1 MSSYLN
7 SLNNQQ
13 KLAVTTLDGPL
24 QVLAGAG
31 SGKTKVLTTRIAYLL
46 EQKKCFG
53 QQILCVTFTNKAA
66 NEMRERVLQLVNSR
80 SVAFPWLGTFHSICN
95 KMLRKN
101 AEAVNLKPN
110 FSIID
115 TLDQIKL
122 IKNILDS
129 ENIDL
134 KKNPPKQIAFQIDS
148 WKNKALL
155 PQEIT
160 LKNQEFHLKNA
171 LQVYGV
177 YQKKLQTMN
186 CVDFGDLILH
196 VVTILK
202 KFEDIRKIYQ
212 NNFKYILV
220 DEFQDTNYI
229 QNLWLQLLTSEN
241 NNICDVGDDDQS
253 IYSWRGAEVKNIL
266 NFKKEYKDTQS
277 IKLEQNYRSTKNILN
292 TASSLIANNE
302 DRLDKNIWSDLG
314 DGEKVKVKS
323 YFDGRNEATGIS
335 DTIEQN
341 LSKKYNLN
349 NISILVRAA
358 FQTREFEERFIKI
371 GLPYRIIGG
380 LKFYER
386 SEIKDALSYL
396 RLINQTN
403 DDLSFE
409 RIVNKPKRSIGDSSL
424 KKIHDYARIKDL
436 SLFDA
441 SQEILKENILKPKT
455 VQNLKNFLIHIH
467 SWKANAKKIDH
478 ITLLENI
485 LDESGYAMMLKNER
499 TPEADDKLENLKEL
513 KASMKGYSSLDEFL
527 ENISLQT
534 SIDEEWDGEKIN
546 IMTIH
551 SAKGLEFDAVFLP
564 GWEEGLFPHQKS
576 IDEKGVTGIE
586 EERRLA
592 YVAITKAKKDL
603 YISFALQRKFFGRQ
617 NDNYD
622 FYSSLQS
629 RFIDELDKKY
639 LEISIDEEKDDDFI
653 FDQDFNNESKK
664 NSPGWKRYQDNL
676 NQPKENIKTINY
688 TENLTEF
695 TVGET
700 VKHDGFGEGKIIHI
714 EGNKLLINFKNQGEK
729 KEIDKFIRK
738 AVNDYLKK
746 NKKTFNKT
754 KN

>member
-31 SGKTKVLTTRIAYLL
+31 SGKTKVLTTRIACLL

-101 AEAVNLKPN
+101 AEAANLKPN

-241 NNICDVGDDDQS
+241 NNICVVGDDD
-253 IYSWRGAEVKNIL
+253 
-266 NFKKEYKDTQS
+266 QS

-499 TPEADDKLENLKEL
+499 TPEADGKLENLKEL

-592 YVAITKAKKDL
+592 YVAITRAKKDL

-653 FDQDFNNESKK
+653 FDQDFNIESKK

-676 NQPKENIKTINY
+676 NQPKENMKTINY

-729 KEIDKFIRK
+729 KVIDKFISK
-738 AVNDYLKK
+738 AVHE
-746 NKKTFNKT
+746 
-754 KN
+754 

>member
-13 KLAVTTLDGPL
+13 KLAVSNTEGPL

-31 SGKTKVLTTRIAYLL
+31 SGKTKVLTSRIAYLIQ
-46 EQKKCFG
+46 QKKCFG

-66 NEMRERVLQLVNSR
+66 SEMRERVLKLVNSK

-101 AEAVNLKPN
+101 AEAVGLKPN
-110 FSIID
+110 FTIID

-122 IKNILDS
+122 IKNILS
-129 ENIDL
+129 AENIDI
-134 KKNPPKQIAFQIDS
+134 KKNPPKQIAFYIDQ

-155 PQEIT
+155 PEQVK
-160 LKNQEFHLKNA
+160 LKNQEFNLVNA
-171 LQVYGV
+171 LKVYKI
-177 YQKKLQTMN
+177 YQKRLLVMN

-202 KFEDIRKIYQ
+202 KFEDIKKIYQ
-212 NNFKYILV
+212 RNFKYILV
-220 DEFQDTNYI
+220 DEFQDTNYV
-229 QNLWLQLLTSEN
+229 QNLWLQLLTSEKK
-241 NNICDVGDDDQS
+241 NICVVGDDDQS

-266 NFKKEYKDTQS
+266 EFKNNYQNTQT
-277 IKLEQNYRSTKNILN
+277 IKLEQNYRSTENILN
-292 TASSLIANNE
+292 SATSLISNNE
-302 DRLDKNIWSDLG
+302 DRLEKNIWSELG
-314 DGEKVKVKS
+314 DGEKVKIKS
-323 YFDGRNEATGIS
+323 YFDGISEATGIS
-335 DTIEQN
+335 DIIEQN
-341 LSKKYNLN
+341 LSKKFKLN
-349 NISILVRAA
+349 EISILVRAA

-386 SEIKDALSYL
+386 SEIKDALGYL
-396 RLINQTN
+396 RLINQSS
-403 DDLSFE
+403 DDISFE
-409 RIVNKPKRSIGDSSL
+409 RIINNPKRSIGDSSI
-424 KKIHDYARIKDL
+424 KKIHDFAREKDL

-455 VQNLKNFLIHIH
+455 IQNLKSFLVNMI
-467 SWKANAKKIDH
+467 SWKQKSKDIDH
-478 ITLLENI
+478 ISLLEI
-485 LDESGYAMMLKNER
+485 VLDESGYSSMLKNER
-499 TPEADDKLENLKEL
+499 TPEADARLENLKEL
-513 KASMKGYSSLDEFL
+513 KSSMKNYSSLNEFL

-534 SIDEEWDGEKIN
+534 AIDEEWDGEKIN

-576 IDEKGVTGIE
+576 IDEKGADGIE

-592 YVAITKAKKDL
+592 YVAITRAKKEL
-603 YISFALQRKFFGRQ
+603 FISFANQRKFYGRQ

-629 RFIDELDKKY
+629 RFIDEIDDKY
-639 LEISIDEEKDDDFI
+639 TEISIGDTVEDGFI
-653 FDQDFNNESKK
+653 FDQDFNIEGKK
-664 NSPGWKRYQDNL
+664 NSPGWNRLKSNFA
-676 NQPKENIKTINY
+676 NKNEENIKTISY
-688 TENLTEF
+688 TENFTDF

-700 VKHDGFGEGKIIHI
+700 VKHEGFGLGKIIHI
-714 EGNKLLINFKNQGEK
+714 DGNKLLINFKEQGEK
-729 KEIDKFIRK
+729 KVIDKFIQK
-738 AVNDYLKK
+738 ASNE
-746 NKKTFNKT
+746 
-754 KN
+754 

>member
-160 LKNQEFHLKNA
+160 LKNQEFQLKNA
-171 LQVYGV
+171 LQVYRV

-241 NNICDVGDDDQS
+241 NNICVVGDDDQS

-396 RLINQTN
+396 RLINQAN

-551 SAKGLEFDAVFLP
+551 SSKGLEFDAVFLP

-592 YVAITKAKKDL
+592 YVAITRAKKDL

-639 LEISIDEEKDDDFI
+639 LEISIDEEKDDDFV
-653 FDQDFNNESKK
+653 FDQDFNVESKK

-714 EGNKLLINFKNQGEK
+714 EGNKLLISFKNQGEK
-729 KEIDKFIRK
+729 KVIDKFISK
-738 AVNDYLKK
+738 AVNE
-746 NKKTFNKT
+746 
-754 KN
+754 

>member
-171 LQVYGV
+171 LQVYRV

-241 NNICDVGDDDQS
+241 NNICVVGDDDQS

-396 RLINQTN
+396 RLVNQTN

-409 RIVNKPKRSIGDSSL
+409 RVVNKPKRSIGDSSL

-478 ITLLENI
+478 ITLLENV
-485 LDESGYAMMLKNER
+485 LDESGYAMMLKNEK

-592 YVAITKAKKDL
+592 YVAITRAKKDL

-653 FDQDFNNESKK
+653 FDQDFNIESKK

-729 KEIDKFIRK
+729 KVIDKFISK
-738 AVNDYLKK
+738 AVNE
-746 NKKTFNKT
+746 
-754 KN
+754 

>member
-171 LQVYGV
+171 LQVYRV

-196 VVTILK
+196 VITILK

-241 NNICDVGDDDQS
+241 NNICVVGDDDQS

-323 YFDGRNEATGIS
+323 YFDGKNEATGIS

-478 ITLLENI
+478 ITLLENV

-592 YVAITKAKKDL
+592 YVAITRAKKDL

-653 FDQDFNNESKK
+653 FDQDFNIESKK

-695 TVGET
+695 TIGET

-729 KEIDKFIRK
+729 KVIDKFISK
-738 AVNDYLKK
+738 AVNE
-746 NKKTFNKT
+746 
-754 KN
+754 

>member
-171 LQVYGV
+171 LQVYRV

-241 NNICDVGDDDQS
+241 NNICVVGDDDQS

-335 DTIEQN
+335 DIIEQN

-396 RLINQTN
+396 RLINQAN

-478 ITLLENI
+478 ITLLENV

-592 YVAITKAKKDL
+592 YVAITRAKKDL

-653 FDQDFNNESKK
+653 FDQDFNIESKK

-729 KEIDKFIRK
+729 KVIDKFISK
-738 AVNDYLKK
+738 AVNE
-746 NKKTFNKT
+746 
-754 KN
+754 

>member
-171 LQVYGV
+171 LQVYRV

-196 VVTILK
+196 VITILK

-241 NNICDVGDDDQS
+241 NNICVVGDDDQS

-396 RLINQTN
+396 RLVNQTN

-409 RIVNKPKRSIGDSSL
+409 RVVNKPKRSIGDSSL

-455 VQNLKNFLIHIH
+455 VHNLKNFLIHIH

-478 ITLLENI
+478 ITLLENV
-485 LDESGYAMMLKNER
+485 LDESGYAMMLKNEK

-592 YVAITKAKKDL
+592 YVAITRAKKDL

-653 FDQDFNNESKK
+653 FDQDFNIESKK

-729 KEIDKFIRK
+729 KVIDKFISK
-738 AVNDYLKK
+738 AVNE
-746 NKKTFNKT
+746 
-754 KN
+754 

>member
-171 LQVYGV
+171 LQVYRV

-241 NNICDVGDDDQS
+241 NNICVVGDDDQS

-478 ITLLENI
+478 ITLLENV

-551 SAKGLEFDAVFLP
+551 SAKGFEFDSVFLP
-564 GWEEGLFPHQKS
+564 GWEDGLFPHQKS

-592 YVAITKAKKDL
+592 YVAITRAKKDL

-639 LEISIDEEKDDDFI
+639 LEISIDEEKDDDFV
-653 FDQDFNNESKK
+653 FDQDFNIESKK

-729 KEIDKFIRK
+729 KVIDKFISK
-738 AVNDYLKK
+738 AVNE
-746 NKKTFNKT
+746 
-754 KN
+754 

>member
-171 LQVYGV
+171 LQVYRV

-241 NNICDVGDDDQS
+241 NNICVVGDDDQS

-335 DTIEQN
+335 DIIEQN

-371 GLPYRIIGG
+371 GLTYRIIGG

-478 ITLLENI
+478 ITLLENV
-485 LDESGYAMMLKNER
+485 LDESGYAMMLKNEK

-592 YVAITKAKKDL
+592 YVAITRAKKDL

-653 FDQDFNNESKK
+653 FDQDFNIESKK

-729 KEIDKFIRK
+729 KVIDKFISK
-738 AVNDYLKK
+738 AVNE
-746 NKKTFNKT
+746 
-754 KN
+754 

>member
-13 KLAVTTLDGPL
+13 KLAVSNTEGPL

-31 SGKTKVLTTRIAYLL
+31 SGKTKVLTSRIAYLIQ
-46 EQKKCFG
+46 QKKCFG

-66 NEMRERVLQLVNSR
+66 SEMRERVLKLVNSK

-101 AEAVNLKPN
+101 AEAVGLKPN
-110 FSIID
+110 FTIID

-122 IKNILDS
+122 IKNILNA
-129 ENIDL
+129 ENIDI
-134 KKNPPKQIAFQIDS
+134 KKNPPKQIAFHIDQ

-155 PQEIT
+155 PDQVK
-160 LKNQEFHLKNA
+160 LKNQEFNLVNA
-171 LQVYGV
+171 LKVYKI
-177 YQKKLQTMN
+177 YQKRLLVMN

-202 KFEDIRKIYQ
+202 KFEDIKKIYQ
-212 NNFKYILV
+212 RNFKYILV
-220 DEFQDTNYI
+220 DEFQDTNYV
-229 QNLWLQLLTSEN
+229 QNLWLQLLTSEKK
-241 NNICDVGDDDQS
+241 NICVVGDDDQS

-266 NFKKEYKDTQS
+266 EFKNNYQNTQT
-277 IKLEQNYRSTKNILN
+277 IKLEQNYRSTENILN
-292 TASSLIANNE
+292 SATSLISNNE
-302 DRLDKNIWSDLG
+302 DRLEKNIWSELG
-314 DGEKVKVKS
+314 DGEKVKIKS
-323 YFDGRNEATGIS
+323 YFDGISEATGIS
-335 DTIEQN
+335 DIIEQN
-341 LSKKYNLN
+341 LSKKFKLN
-349 NISILVRAA
+349 EISILVRAA

-386 SEIKDALSYL
+386 SEIKDALGYL
-396 RLINQTN
+396 RLINQSS
-403 DDLSFE
+403 DDISFE
-409 RIVNKPKRSIGDSSL
+409 RIINNPKRSIGDSSI
-424 KKIHDYARIKDL
+424 KKIHDFAREKDL

-455 VQNLKNFLIHIH
+455 IQNLKSFLVNMI
-467 SWKANAKKIDH
+467 SWKQKSKDIDH
-478 ITLLENI
+478 ISLLEI
-485 LDESGYAMMLKNER
+485 VLDESGYSSMLKNER
-499 TPEADDKLENLKEL
+499 TPEADARLENLKEL
-513 KASMKGYSSLDEFL
+513 KSSMKNYSSLNEFL

-534 SIDEEWDGEKIN
+534 AIDEEWDGEKIN

-576 IDEKGVTGIE
+576 IDEKGADGIE

-592 YVAITKAKKDL
+592 YVAITRAKKEL
-603 YISFALQRKFFGRQ
+603 FISFANQRKFYGRQ

-629 RFIDELDKKY
+629 RFIDEIDDKY
-639 LEISIDEEKDDDFI
+639 TEISIGDTVEDEFI
-653 FDQDFNNESKK
+653 FDQDFNIEGKK
-664 NSPGWKRYQDNL
+664 NSPGWKRLKSNFA
-676 NQPKENIKTINY
+676 NKNEENIKTISY
-688 TENLTEF
+688 TENLTDF

-700 VKHDGFGEGKIIHI
+700 VKHEGFGLGKIIHI
-714 EGNKLLINFKNQGEK
+714 DGNKLLINFKEQGEK
-729 KEIDKFIRK
+729 KVIDKFIQK
-738 AVNDYLKK
+738 ASNE
-746 NKKTFNKT
+746 
-754 KN
+754 

>member
-13 KLAVTTLDGPL
+13 KLAVSNTEGPL

-31 SGKTKVLTTRIAYLL
+31 SGKTKVLTSRIAYLIQ
-46 EQKKCFG
+46 QKKCFG

-66 NEMRERVLQLVNSR
+66 SEMRERVLKLVNSK

-101 AEAVNLKPN
+101 AEAVGLKPN
-110 FSIID
+110 FTIID

-122 IKNILDS
+122 IKNILS
-129 ENIDL
+129 AENIDI
-134 KKNPPKQIAFQIDS
+134 KKNPPKQIAFHIDQ

-155 PQEIT
+155 PDQVK
-160 LKNQEFHLKNA
+160 LKNQEFNLVNA
-171 LQVYGV
+171 LKVYKI
-177 YQKKLQTMN
+177 YQKRLLVMN

-202 KFEDIRKIYQ
+202 KFEDIKKIYQ
-212 NNFKYILV
+212 RNFKYILV
-220 DEFQDTNYI
+220 DEFQDTNYV
-229 QNLWLQLLTSEN
+229 QNLWLQLLTSEKK
-241 NNICDVGDDDQS
+241 NICVVGDDDQS

-266 NFKKEYKDTQS
+266 EFKNNYQNTQT
-277 IKLEQNYRSTKNILN
+277 IKLEQNYRSTENILN
-292 TASSLIANNE
+292 SATSLISNNE
-302 DRLDKNIWSDLG
+302 DRLEKNIWSELG
-314 DGEKVKVKS
+314 DGEKVKIKS
-323 YFDGRNEATGIS
+323 YFDGISEATGIS
-335 DTIEQN
+335 DIIEQN
-341 LSKKYNLN
+341 LSKKFKLN
-349 NISILVRAA
+349 EISILVRAA

-386 SEIKDALSYL
+386 SEIKDALGYL
-396 RLINQTN
+396 RLINQSS
-403 DDLSFE
+403 DDISFE
-409 RIVNKPKRSIGDSSL
+409 RIINNPKRSIGDSSI
-424 KKIHDYARIKDL
+424 KKIHDFAREKDL

-455 VQNLKNFLIHIH
+455 IQNLKSFLVNMI
-467 SWKANAKKIDH
+467 SWKQKSKDIDH
-478 ITLLENI
+478 ISLLEI
-485 LDESGYAMMLKNER
+485 VLDESGYSSMLKNER
-499 TPEADDKLENLKEL
+499 TPEADARLENLKEL
-513 KASMKGYSSLDEFL
+513 KSSMKNYSSLNEFL

-534 SIDEEWDGEKIN
+534 AIDEEWDGEKIN

-576 IDEKGVTGIE
+576 IDEKGADGIE

-592 YVAITKAKKDL
+592 YVAITRAKKEL
-603 YISFALQRKFFGRQ
+603 FISFANQRKFYGRQ

-629 RFIDELDKKY
+629 RFIDEIDDKY
-639 LEISIDEEKDDDFI
+639 TEISIDNSADDEFI
-653 FDQDFNNESKK
+653 FDQDFNIEGKK
-664 NSPGWKRYQDNL
+664 NSPGWNRLKSNFA
-676 NQPKENIKTINY
+676 NKNEENIKTISY
-688 TENLTEF
+688 TENFTDF

-700 VKHDGFGEGKIIHI
+700 VKHEGFGLGKIIHI
-714 EGNKLLINFKNQGEK
+714 DGNKLLINFKEQGEK
-729 KEIDKFIRK
+729 KVIDKFIQK
-738 AVNDYLKK
+738 ASNE
-746 NKKTFNKT
+746 
-754 KN
+754 

>member
-155 PQEIT
+155 PQDIT

-171 LQVYGV
+171 LQVYRV

-241 NNICDVGDDDQS
+241 NNICVVGDDDQS

-335 DTIEQN
+335 DIIEQN
-341 LSKKYNLN
+341 LSKKYSLN

-478 ITLLENI
+478 ITLLENV

-592 YVAITKAKKDL
+592 YVAITRAKKDL

-639 LEISIDEEKDDDFI
+639 LEISIDEEKDDDFV
-653 FDQDFNNESKK
+653 FDQDFNIESKK

-729 KEIDKFIRK
+729 KVIDKFISK
-738 AVNDYLKK
+738 AVNE
-746 NKKTFNKT
+746 
-754 KN
+754 

>member
-13 KLAVTTLDGPL
+13 KLAVSNTEGPL

-31 SGKTKVLTTRIAYLL
+31 SGKTKVLTSRIAYLIQ
-46 EQKKCFG
+46 QKKCFG

-66 NEMRERVLQLVNSR
+66 SEMRERVLKLVNSK

-101 AEAVNLKPN
+101 AEAVGLKPN
-110 FSIID
+110 FTIID

-122 IKNILDS
+122 IKNILS
-129 ENIDL
+129 AENIDI
-134 KKNPPKQIAFQIDS
+134 KKNPPKQIAFHIDQ

-155 PQEIT
+155 PDQVK
-160 LKNQEFHLKNA
+160 LKNQEFNLVNA
-171 LQVYGV
+171 LKVYKI
-177 YQKKLQTMN
+177 YQKRLLVMN

-202 KFEDIRKIYQ
+202 KFEDIKKIYQ
-212 NNFKYILV
+212 RNFKYILV
-220 DEFQDTNYI
+220 DEFQDTNYV
-229 QNLWLQLLTSEN
+229 QNLWLQLLTSEKK
-241 NNICDVGDDDQS
+241 NICVVGDDDQS

-266 NFKKEYKDTQS
+266 EFKNNYQNTQT
-277 IKLEQNYRSTKNILN
+277 IKLEQNYRSTENILN
-292 TASSLIANNE
+292 SATSLISNNE
-302 DRLDKNIWSDLG
+302 DRLEKNIWSELG
-314 DGEKVKVKS
+314 DGEKVKIKS
-323 YFDGRNEATGIS
+323 YFDGISEATGIS
-335 DTIEQN
+335 DIIEQN
-341 LSKKYNLN
+341 LSKKFKLN
-349 NISILVRAA
+349 EISILVRAA

-386 SEIKDALSYL
+386 SEIKDALGYL
-396 RLINQTN
+396 RLINQSS
-403 DDLSFE
+403 DDISFE
-409 RIVNKPKRSIGDSSL
+409 RIINNPKRSIGDSSI
-424 KKIHDYARIKDL
+424 KKIHDFAREKDL

-455 VQNLKNFLIHIH
+455 IQNLKSFLVNMI
-467 SWKANAKKIDH
+467 SWKQKSKDIDH
-478 ITLLENI
+478 ISLLEI
-485 LDESGYAMMLKNER
+485 VLDESGYSSMLKNER
-499 TPEADDKLENLKEL
+499 TPEADARLENLKEL
-513 KASMKGYSSLDEFL
+513 KSSMKNYSSLNEFL

-534 SIDEEWDGEKIN
+534 AIDEEWDGEKIN

-576 IDEKGVTGIE
+576 IDEKGADGIE

-592 YVAITKAKKDL
+592 YVAITRAKKEL
-603 YISFALQRKFFGRQ
+603 FISFANQRKFYGRQ

-629 RFIDELDKKY
+629 RFIDEIDDKY
-639 LEISIDEEKDDDFI
+639 TEISIDNTVEDEFI
-653 FDQDFNNESKK
+653 FDQDFNIEGKK
-664 NSPGWKRYQDNL
+664 NSPGWNRLKSNFA
-676 NQPKENIKTINY
+676 NKNEENIKTISY
-688 TENLTEF
+688 TENFTDF

-700 VKHDGFGEGKIIHI
+700 VKHEGFGLGKIIHI
-714 EGNKLLINFKNQGEK
+714 DGNKLLINFKEQGEK
-729 KEIDKFIRK
+729 KVIDKFIQK
-738 AVNDYLKK
+738 ASNE
-746 NKKTFNKT
+746 
-754 KN
+754 

>member
-171 LQVYGV
+171 LQVYRV

-241 NNICDVGDDDQS
+241 NNICVVGDDDQS

-478 ITLLENI
+478 ITLLENV
-485 LDESGYAMMLKNER
+485 LDESGYTMMLKNER

-592 YVAITKAKKDL
+592 YVAITRAKKDL

-653 FDQDFNNESKK
+653 FDQDFNIESKK

-729 KEIDKFIRK
+729 KVIDKFISK
-738 AVNDYLKK
+738 AVNE
-746 NKKTFNKT
+746 
-754 KN
+754 

>member
-171 LQVYGV
+171 LQVYRV

-241 NNICDVGDDDQS
+241 NNICVVGDDDQS

-396 RLINQTN
+396 RLVNQTN

-478 ITLLENI
+478 ITLLENV

-592 YVAITKAKKDL
+592 YVAITRAKKDL
-603 YISFALQRKFFGRQ
+603 HISFALQRKFFGRQ

-653 FDQDFNNESKK
+653 FDQDFNIESKK

-729 KEIDKFIRK
+729 KVIDKFISK
-738 AVNDYLKK
+738 AVNE
-746 NKKTFNKT
+746 
-754 KN
+754 